1 MGKELK
7 KGCVVFMKASSGLVG
22 YGNAQCV
29 REVHHETIS
38 LYGHNQHFNTY
49 DIDRVV
55 EHPDAELQAENA
67 TLKWHDVNDILPAQ
81 GQYCYVYIPSVNTK
95 TTFKGWYRAGNKVWH
110 TTLKSHASTN
120 KVTHWQVFTLPTLK
134 GQKDDN
140 NTIT

>member
-67 TLKWHDVNDILPAQ
+67 KLKEIIKRFVDIAE
-81 GQYCYVYIPSVNTK
+81 
-95 TTFKGWYRAGNKVWH
+95 A
-110 TTLKSHASTN
+110 
-120 KVTHWQVFTLPTLK
+120 LK
-134 GQKDDN
+134 GGCWE
-140 NTIT
+140 